1 MTAKTTTTTAL
12 ILATFALVGLMT
24 TGALVPA
31 AFAQAADEDGTSDP
45 LTGVGGLLGDLLAQ
59 DGQDDSNGGTDG
71 TETERETTE
80 QSGDQSETADQ
91 TNSLDQDQTAA
102 INGELGSG
110 SGSEVASDA
119 ESSAE
124 SNYKTKSKDGST
136 PIPGTSTADGTSDSN
151 VSNTGTIG
159 QNQELNNARQV
170 NNNEAGSDS
179 SRAAVVGF
187 DFEFEQS
194 SEELQQPPV
203 DNDGTDTASIPLVIP

>member
-1 MTAKTTTTTAL
+1 M
-12 ILATFALVGLMT
+12 
-24 TGALVPA
+24 
-31 AFAQAADEDGTSDP
+31 
-45 LTGVGGLLGDLLAQ
+45 
-59 DGQDDSNGGTDG
+59 
-71 TETERETTE
+71 
-80 QSGDQSETADQ
+80 
-91 TNSLDQDQTAA
+91 
-102 INGELGSG
+102 GSG